1 MGKVKFGISNVYYS
15 VITETND
22 GITYATPVKLP
33 GAVSFSADPEGE
45 TSPFYADNIVYYQSV
60 SNQGYSGE
68 LVVAKITDD
77 FAKNV
82 LGQIEDN
89 NGAFVESS
97 SDTNKK
103 FALMFQIEEDEK
115 ARRVVYYNC
124 TAQRPSTEANTI
136 EESIE
141 PQTDTLNITMSARGT
156 DKMVKA
162 VLPLTEDNVA
172 TYNAF
177 FDSVYEPNITTI

>member
-15 VITETND
+15 VITETNN
-22 GITYATPVKLP
+22 GITYATPVRLP

-45 TSPFYADNIVYYQSV
+45 STPFYADNIVYYQSV

-89 NGAFVESS
+89 NGALVESS
-97 SDTNKK
+97 GDTNKK

-115 ARRVVYYNC
+115 NY
-124 TAQRPSTEANTI
+124 
-136 EESIE
+136 
-141 PQTDTLNITMSARGT
+141 
-156 DKMVKA
+156 K
-162 VLPLTEDNVA
+162 
-172 TYNAF
+172 
-177 FDSVYEPNITTI
+177 